1 MDCLKTKGR
10 TKPADCVRA
19 AFPPR
24 RAAGH
29 LGVFPE
35 RAGDLLGEGESKQPR
50 PTHLPREG
58 GGEPSR
64 INSSRYLLRHPR
76 RIRCAPGSQP
86 CERPSAL
93 RSIKSAG
100 CSSQGQLELLGV
112 CWVPKAADRG
122 SRRRWLLCPLREEAG
137 AVGRGVRV
145 LLCRRLFWGRL
156 IRGRWR
162 GGCRGTQR
170 MLKVWVQPVPWVQP
184 WARLW

>member
-1 MDCLKTKGR
+1 MFGQRFLPGEPQGTWGCFPSEQEISWGKEKASSQDPLTSPGR
-10 TKPADCVRA
+10 
-19 AFPPR
+19 
-24 RAAGH
+24 
-29 LGVFPE
+29 
-35 RAGDLLGEGESKQPR
+35 
-50 PTHLPREG
+50 G

-145 LLCRRLFWGRL
+145 LLCRCFFWGTL

-170 MLKVWVQPVPWVQP
+170 MLEVWVQPVPWVQP